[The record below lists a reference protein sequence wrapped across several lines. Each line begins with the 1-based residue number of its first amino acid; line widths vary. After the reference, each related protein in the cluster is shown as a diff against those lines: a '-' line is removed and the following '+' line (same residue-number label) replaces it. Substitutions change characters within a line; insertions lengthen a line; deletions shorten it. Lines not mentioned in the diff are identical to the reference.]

1 MMSIADALRSIIETE
16 ADRMSASSS
25 ARLQS
30 LIPAVNDLEFRQE
43 RKWQLEEC
51 MLGLR
56 EYISAEKDKGWMHV
70 PIAALEHFT
79 GGEFQV

>member
-1 MMSIADALRSIIETE
+1 MSIADALRSIIETE
-16 ADRMSASSS
+16 ADRMSAISS

-43 RKWQLEEC
+43 RKWRLEER

-56 EYISAEKDKGWMHV
+56 KCIATEKAKGALHV
-70 PIAALEHFT
+70 PIATLEHFT
-79 GGEFQV
+79 GVAFQAP